1 MLPRAPLG
9 RIVNDLCFLPDN
21 DFFNLVYTGLHFN
34 IGRVSKVTPPPW
46 YKGWGGGMGDGTPPW
61 VFAIFQ

>member
-46 YKGWGGGMGDGTPPW
+46 YKGWGGDG
-61 VFAIFQ
+61 